1 MVHALLERLAK
12 QMVKPANT
20 TPLRRKPQESSR
32 EYCYDHPHPAVS
44 VDIVLFNRS
53 GNRIEVLLIKRKHPP
68 FEGRWAFPGG
78 FVDPNEPLE
87 DAAQRELL
95 EETGITGITLD
106 QFRAFGDP
114 GRDPRGHNVSIVF
127 TAVLDDKPIAV
138 AADDAADARW
148 LSARRPPRL
157 AFDHN
162 EILRLA
168 LKHELGKSQR

>member
-1 MVHALLERLAK
+1 ME
-12 QMVKPANT
+12 KPAKT
-20 TPLRRKPQESSR
+20 SPLKRKPRESGR
-32 EYCYDHPHPAVS
+32 KYCYDHPHPAVS
-44 VDIVLFNRS
+44 VDMILFNVS

-78 FVDPNEPLE
+78 FVEPDEPLE
-87 DAAQRELL
+87 DAARRELV
-95 EETGITGITLD
+95 EETGVTGIRLD

-127 TAVLDDKPIAV
+127 TALLDDKPSAV
-138 AADDAADARW
+138 AADDAAEAGW
-148 LSARRPPRL
+148 HSARRPPRL

-168 LKHELGKSQR
+168 LKHVFGKSQR